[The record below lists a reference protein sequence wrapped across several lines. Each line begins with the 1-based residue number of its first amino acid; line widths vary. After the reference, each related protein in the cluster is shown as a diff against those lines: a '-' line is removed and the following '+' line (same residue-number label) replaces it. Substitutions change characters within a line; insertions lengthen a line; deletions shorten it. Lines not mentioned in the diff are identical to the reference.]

1 MSDKGF
7 KVKNGLTIEGTVDTL
22 ITADDAG
29 GILVAGSPLSITIN
43 GTQVDLGGTVTIP
56 TGSAINPIFM
66 IGGI

>member
-7 KVKNGLTIEGTVDTL
+7 KVKNGLTIQGTTDTL
-22 ITADDAG
+22 ITADNSG

-56 TGSAINPIFM
+56 TGSAINPMFT
-66 IGGI
+66 IGGM